1 MKKFFLK
8 MLPVFLVAAVSIS
21 IASCGDPDPID
32 PVDEKLEVTPTNISL
47 LADKG
52 VGATFVIK
60 SNVAW
65 SIVNSANW
73 LHISSTAG
81 SGETSIT
88 VTSLSRNESDVER
101 VADIVVRAG
110 NLSAVVKVTQLSA
123 LSSTKVTI
131 DVGSMVKLNY
141 SVAFKQKYTK
151 DVSYYYAGYLE
162 KSQSAGWTDE
172 RIVST
177 LMEMTMRTPSE
188 SKEDEVKGISGLSSG
203 TDYYFCTVAF
213 NSKGEQG
220 KLQKYEFRT
229 PNYISNRP
237 SVAYSSIDYDSYYWY
252 WSTAIGPF
260 ASKYYMIAISGID
273 AWIIATIQ
281 DNDALVAWTIKD
293 AISSGELSPIVQNG
307 DWSKTRNSSEED
319 FYSAAWAQGSDGKFS
334 PQLDK
339 NYRDITVNA
348 RPVVDRE
355 KGSANEVI
363 IPVSTLRAISTVY
376 ESK

>member
-1 MKKFFLK
+1 MKHLFKW
-8 MLPVFLVAAVSIS
+8 LPIFVMAAVGIGF
-21 IASCGDPDPID
+21 ASCGDDDDHIG

-151 DVSYYYAGYLE
+151 DVSYYYGGYLE

-177 LMEMTMRTPSE
+177 LMEMTMKTPSE
-188 SKEDEVKGISGLSSG
+188 SKEDEVMGISGLSSG

-229 PNYISNRP
+229 PNYNSNRP
-237 SVAYSSIDYDSYYWY
+237 SVAYSSIDYSSYYWY
-252 WSTAIGPF
+252 WSTSIGPF
-260 ASKYYMIAISGID
+260 ASKYYMIAISGFD
-273 AWIIATIQ
+273 AWIIHIQ

-293 AISSGELSPIVQNG
+293 AISSGSLSPIVQNG
-307 DWSKTRNSSEED
+307 DWSKTRTSSEED
-319 FYSAAWAQGSDGKFS
+319 FYSAAWAQGSDGNFS

-339 NYRDITVNA
+339 KYRDISVSA
-348 RPVVDRE
+348 RPVVDRD
-355 KGSANEVI
+355 KGSINEVT

-376 ESK
+376 ESR